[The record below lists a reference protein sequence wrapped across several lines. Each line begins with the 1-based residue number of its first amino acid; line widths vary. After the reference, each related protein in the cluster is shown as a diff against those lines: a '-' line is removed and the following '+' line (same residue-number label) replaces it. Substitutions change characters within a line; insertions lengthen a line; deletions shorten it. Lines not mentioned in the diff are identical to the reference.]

1 MHRQS
6 TRFATLASLICIG
19 LWSLGSAVAHGAGNG
34 NSGAGH
40 GASSNNSGNGHGHHR
55 GGWHGE
61 RGSSGAGYRGGN
73 FRGWSIPG
81 HGFYFASIPS
91 YCRLVYWDGAP
102 YYYADDV
109 YYEWSGTAGGY
120 QQVQPPAGLEEKM
133 NTQASDTEL
142 FVFPN
147 GDQTNE
153 QLERDRAV
161 CHRWAVQQ
169 VGFDPNAAAPHTKAS
184 NPIASKR
191 AEYLHADAVCLE
203 ARDYSV
209 E

>member
-1 MHRQS
+1 MNRQP

-19 LWSLGSAVAHGAGNG
+19 LWSFESAVAHGAGNG
-34 NSGAGH
+34 NSNAGH
-40 GASSNNSGNGHGHHR
+40 GASSNNSGDGHGHHR

-61 RGSSGAGYRGGN
+61 RGSSGGGYRGGN

-81 HGFYFASIPS
+81 HGFYFAAIPS
-91 YCRLVYWDGAP
+91 YCKLVYWDGAP

-133 NTQASDTEL
+133 NSQASDTEL

-153 QLERDRAV
+153 QFERDRAA

-169 VGFDPNAAAPHTKAS
+169 VGFDPNAAALHTKAS
-184 NPIASKR
+184 IPIALKR